1 MWFQFI
7 VVVLCWLLVKIKRVI
22 GRRGGIE
29 HGIDLDLVRVFGWLG
44 VSRLLQP
51 HAAETSGDLDT
62 RVDPEFMG
70 HLAGRAG
77 VLLFESEPAGRSGG
91 VLRVG
96 VERLQCLRDGIRGS
110 AAALR
115 DGLVV
120 DDDLHG
126 GEIGRRAGVK
136 PASPVYLSGALP
148 IELSVM
154 LSYTWLTKGPAV
166 TMSGGIVSCKMF
178 SSPETLSFKSVQ
190 LVHN

>member
-1 MWFQFI
+1 MWFQFM
-7 VVVLCWLLVKIKRVI
+7 VVVLSWLLVKIERVI

-29 HGIDLDLVRVFGWLG
+29 HFVDLDLVRVFGWLG
-44 VSRLLQP
+44 VAWLLQP
-51 HAAETSGDLDT
+51 HTAETSGDLDT

-77 VLLFESEPAGRSGG
+77 VLLFESEPAGRAGG

-126 GEIGRRAGVK
+126 GEIGHRAGVE
-136 PASPVYLSGALP
+136 PVSPVYLSGALP

-166 TMSGGIVSCKMF
+166 TMSGGIVSCKIF